1 MGQSYS
7 SLEHQS
13 NYTENELSK
22 GNEKEN
28 EVDTTTTKQCL
39 KDDPRSPTQQ
49 IDRTPLRESTPKLQ
63 RNEYK
68 RLMDPRSPC
77 GENSRT
83 PIKGVKTSGKPNGAV
98 ELSQRLFDIERRL

>member
-13 NYTENELSK
+13 NCTENGLSK

-28 EVDTTTTKQCL
+28 VADTTKQCL
-39 KDDPRSPTQQ
+39 KDDPRSPSQR

-77 GENSRT
+77 GEISRT
-83 PIKGVKTSGKPNGAV
+83 PIKGVKTSSKTNGAV